1 MKLLHKNLL
10 IIALLA
16 NVGLQSCVRNPVTG
30 KKELSLMSEEQEKA
44 LGAQSHPSIVASMGL
59 YDDAK
64 LQAFISDK
72 GKAMG
77 AVSHRPDLEF
87 KFSLVDSP
95 VVNAFAVPGGYVY
108 FTRGIMAHFNNEAE
122 FAGVLGHEI
131 GHVTARHGAQ
141 QQTKQVLGQVGLI
154 AGIVLSET
162 FRSMANEAAQ
172 SLQVLML
179 KYSREHET
187 QSDELGVNYS
197 SKIGYDAI
205 KMSKFFGTLKR
216 ISAKSGQTIPE
227 FMSTHPDPGQREVKV
242 EAMAKEYQS
251 ANPATY
257 TVNRDSYLRMLDGIV
272 YGNDPKQGFVEN
284 GFFYHPELKFQF
296 PVPKDWQTENSPA
309 QFQMAPKDGKS
320 MMMLSAAEGKTLDE
334 AAQAVVKQYSLVVS
348 ESTKTTINGVPALVM
363 VSQQQAQQQQGQ
375 PTQAPD
381 PAKVVKIA
389 TWLFE
394 HSGMVL
400 AFHGMSLAPD
410 FNTNLSTF
418 QQVAQNFKPLT
429 DQEKIT
435 RKAEKIAIK
444 TVPQNTTFQAA
455 MKGFG
460 MSDSRLEELAILN
473 QLQLT
478 DPVQKGTLLKTVSR

>member
-1 MKLLHKNLL
+1 
-10 IIALLA
+10 
-16 NVGLQSCVRNPVTG
+16 
-30 KKELSLMSEEQEKA
+30 MSEEQEKA

-59 YDDAK
+59 YDNAK
-64 LQAFISDK
+64 LQSFIAEK

-77 AVSHRPDLEF
+77 AISHRPDLEF

-179 KYSREHET
+179 KYSRDHES
-187 QSDELGVNYS
+187 QSDGLGVSYS
-197 SKIGYDAI
+197 SKIGYDAA
-205 KMSKFFGTLKR
+205 KMGKFFGTLKR
-216 ISAKSGQTIPE
+216 ISGKSGQTIPE
-227 FMSTHPDPGQREVKV
+227 FMSTHPDPGQREIKV
-242 EAMAKEYQS
+242 EAMAKEYQA

-257 TVNRDSYLRMLDGIV
+257 AVNGDSYLRMIDGIV
-272 YGNDPKQGFVEN
+272 YGDDPKQGFIEN
-284 GFFYHPELKFQF
+284 GVFYHPEIKFQF
-296 PVPKDWQTENSPA
+296 PVPKDWQSENSPA

-320 MMMLSAAEGKTLDE
+320 VMMLSAAEGKTLDE
-334 AAQAVVKQYSLVVS
+334 AAQAVVKQYNLAVS
-348 ESTKTTINGVPALVM
+348 ENSKTTINGILALVM
-363 VSQQQAQQQQGQ
+363 VSQQQPAAQQQGQ
-375 PTQAPD
+375 PAPAQD

-389 TWLFE
+389 TWLYQ
-394 HSGMVL
+394 HGGMVL
-400 AFHGMSLAPD
+400 ALHGMSLAPD
-410 FNTNLSTF
+410 FNTNLGTF
-418 QQVAQNFKPLT
+418 QQVAQNFRPLT
-429 DQEKIT
+429 DQEKIN
-435 RKAEKIAIK
+435 RKPERIVIK
-444 TVPQNTTFQAA
+444 TVPQNTTFRAA

-460 MSDSRLEELAILN
+460 MADARLEELAILN
-473 QLQLT
+473 QAQLT
-478 DPVQKGTLLKTVSR
+478 DNITKGALLKTIGR